1 MTISYTLQPIPDWYF
16 PDLTG
21 KPLAGGK
28 MYAYSS
34 LNPSQFKPV
43 FQDPSGTNQWPNP
56 IIFSENGTAGPF
68 YWELDTDNP
77 DDLYFIQIFDSAN
90 NLVYSINQY
99 PISGGSGGGSVNTVQ
114 NIENLVINSAFINNI
129 VNTSV
134 QPIAN
139 DTLLCPGAHQYLI
152 YPDITFIQ
160 SGVSNAQDGV
170 SFLPFTPLGNNP
182 LAPDFATPYYL
193 NYNCLNNPTGEI
205 YKGIRI
211 PISQNVNSI
220 ANQIFTF
227 VFYARANSGS
237 NTLNIQLLQYFGSG
251 GSPSSPVTT
260 NLTPSSI
267 TLTSSF
273 AVYSI
278 NFSVPPVATKNLG
291 NSNDDGTY
299 LEILLPTGSQCNI
312 DIAKPALYIGSTF
325 PNVFYE
331 SVDETTY
338 EIETPRTGDIKISMN
353 SFSMGNKYGWIPLDD
368 GTIGNSSSNATTRA
382 APDAFLLYK
391 LIYENTSID
400 NCPLYNSSG
409 VAISKTSLLTDW
421 NANNQIRLPKTV
433 GRVLADRGTGTV
445 TSLSYSTLA
454 NYVVV
459 SSTSGFKNGDPIM
472 FSVNAPST
480 LQVNVIYYVGVA
492 SATQLVIYTSQNAAL
507 TPGPGNVF
515 FADGTTGTISTPPNL
530 ELGRFEGESA
540 HQLSI
545 NEMPAHNHPG
555 SSFSGGNVGAFAGGS
570 GLALT
575 TSGSR
580 AVNVASQGGDYPHNT
595 MQPTVF
601 YNMII
606 KL

>member
-129 VNTSV
+129 VSTSV
-134 QPIAN
+134 QPVAN
-139 DTLLCPGAHQYLI
+139 STLLCPGAHQYLI

-160 SGVSNAQDGV
+160 SGVSNAQDTV
-170 SFLPFTPLGNNP
+170 SFLPFTPLGTNP

-193 NYNCLNNPTGEI
+193 NYTCLNNPTGET

-260 NLTPSSI
+260 NLTPSTI

-312 DIAKPALYIGSTF
+312 DIAKPALYIGSNF

-338 EIETPRTGDIKISMN
+338 EIETPRTGDVKISMN
-353 SFSMGNKYGWIPLDD
+353 SFSMGNKYGWIPLND

-409 VAISKTSLLTDW
+409 TAIGKTSLLADW

-459 SSTSGFKNGDPIM
+459 SSTSGFKNGDPVM

-545 NEMPAHNHPG
+545 NEMPSHNHPG
-555 SSFSGGNVGAFAGGS
+555 SSFSGGNVGSFSGGS

-580 AVNVASQGGDYPHNT
+580 AVNVAPQGGDYPHNT